1 MTVCKICSVEDNIQ
15 YQCNYCGSVF
25 CSDHRLPEKHD
36 CPALVIFKE
45 VDTSWFRDERDIA
58 ELESDDVDVSDEVIE
73 EIKDAPKMETRSQ
86 AVHDQKTREVIG
98 MLSSTAEVDD
108 ETEDIVVDSE
118 SAYETIEP
126 GTVGTSIEPD
136 YDSSPGMN
144 PDGSLKRDGMSDL
157 VETPS
162 SDEDEDGLSPF
173 ARLLF
178 MLLVL
183 AVVAVGVFFVVL

>member
-1 MTVCKICSVEDNIQ
+1 
-15 YQCNYCGSVF
+15 
-25 CSDHRLPEKHD
+25 
-36 CPALVIFKE
+36 LVIFKE

-73 EIKDAPKMETRSQ
+73 EIKDAPNMETRSQ
-86 AVHDQKTREVIG
+86 AVRDRKTREVIG

-118 SAYETIEP
+118 SAYKTIEP

-144 PDGSLKRDGMSDL
+144 PDGSLKRDGMSDP
-157 VETPS
+157 VESQS
-162 SDEDEDGLSPF
+162 SEEEEDGLSPF

-183 AVVAVGVFFVVL
+183 GVVAVAVFFVVL